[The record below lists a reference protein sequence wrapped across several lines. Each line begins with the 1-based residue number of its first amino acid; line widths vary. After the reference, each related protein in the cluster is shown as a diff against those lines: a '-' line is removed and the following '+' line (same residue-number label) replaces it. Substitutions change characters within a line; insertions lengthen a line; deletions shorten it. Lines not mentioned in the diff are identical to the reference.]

1 MPWKLVGCGAA
12 LLAALVVGVGGATGH
27 SLATTTLLVEV
38 IGGGTVT
45 GGGGQIGCGGGTTA
59 CYATYVS
66 GSSVT
71 ITAAGD
77 ASWSFDSWSGCS
89 TQSTTT
95 CTVTLDGTDHT
106 IQASFAPTGVQ
117 PGDST
122 LTVNAPTDSSGGG
135 GNVTGGD
142 EIDCGS
148 DGGDCT
154 WTDYTGST
162 FSVVEEPDPGY
173 SFSGWGGACSGTASS
188 CTVTMSDDQS
198 ITANFTQST
207 NAPSLTV
214 S

>member
-1 MPWKLVGCGAA
+1 
-12 LLAALVVGVGGATGH
+12 
-27 SLATTTLLVEV
+27 
-38 IGGGTVT
+38 
-45 GGGGQIGCGGGTTA
+45 
-59 CYATYVS
+59 
-66 GSSVT
+66 
-71 ITAAGD
+71 
-77 ASWSFDSWSGCS
+77 
-89 TQSTTT
+89 
-95 CTVTLDGTDHT
+95 
-106 IQASFAPTGVQ
+106 
-117 PGDST
+117 GDST

-214 S
+214 SVSGNGTVSGGGIACTSAGGSGCTATETAGADVTLTATPGAGTGFSGWGGACAGTAITCVVTMDGAKTVTASFGGAGVSGSTYPLTVTVAGNGTVTGGGISCGSSSSRCTATLASGL